1 MTEAKRA
8 ALRELL
14 ERHGLDALV
23 LSDAANVNWW
33 LDGVRTHVAQLA
45 DGGEAIVVVR
55 RDGEE
60 LRTSASEGP
69 RLREEAFAAGTRPAI
84 AGSTPAAD
92 ARPPHITVLDWW
104 EPLLPAFAAGERVG
118 SDRPDA
124 VAAAQ
129 AAPAAVADLAADL
142 TALRAALSPAEQD
155 RLRALGGDAA
165 RALTTAL
172 ERARG
177 DESEH
182 ALAGRTAG
190 LLLERAIEPL
200 CLLVAGGERL
210 PRFRHPTPTAA
221 PLGERALVVVCG
233 RRDGLI
239 VSLSRIRA
247 FARPA
252 PHEQDGYRA
261 LLEVE
266 AALLA
271 GTRAGARLGDVAQ
284 AGRDAYGAN
293 GLPADE
299 WRHHHQGGP
308 CGYTLRDKLATPADD
323 DVVVAGQA
331 FAWNPTGG
339 GWKVEDTV
347 LAAAAGP
354 GSPVVATVDP
364 AWPTIAVGGLS
375 RPDVL
380 VV

>member
-8 ALRELL
+8 ALRALL

-23 LSDAANVNWW
+23 LSDAANVGWW

-60 LRTSASEGP
+60 LRTSESEAP
-69 RLREEAFAAGTRPAI
+69 RLREEAFAHA
-84 AGSTPAAD
+84 
-92 ARPPHITVLDWW
+92 PHITVLGWW
-104 EPLLPAFAAGERVG
+104 ESLMPSFDAEERVG

-129 AAPAAVADLAADL
+129 PAHGAVADLSADL
-142 TALRAALSPAEQD
+142 ATLRAPLSDAEQD

-165 RALTTAL
+165 TALTAAL
-172 ERARG
+172 ERARD
-177 DESEH
+177 DETEH
-182 ALAGRTAG
+182 ALAGRTTG

-200 CLLVAGGERL
+200 CLLVASGERL
-210 PRFRHPTPTAA
+210 PRFRHPIPTAA

-233 RRDGLI
+233 RRDGLV

-252 PHEQDGYRA
+252 PRQQDAYRA

-299 WRHHHQGGP
+299 WRRHHQGGP

-323 DVVVAGQA
+323 DVIAAGQA

-347 LAAAAGP
+347 VARTAA
-354 GSPVVATVDP
+354 SPEVMTADP
-364 AWPTIAVGGLS
+364 AWPTVEVGGLE